1 MESRIPRTSAHGLHD
16 ILARVWGSGAENFR
30 KGWAAALGAEWGS
43 PEFARRHAEVAGLLA
58 ETIQQVQALPEA
70 QQARYSRYFPQ
81 WWTAVVQPDVGWTD
95 SGRPARVLVT
105 QETLDHL
112 ASAADLLQG
121 ALQGTASAP
130 AGSNLDTLKE
140 SCSSWLELLEQTP
153 DSELAP
159 SLREEIAAQI
169 RHLLWLIENAQLFGI
184 ARISRESTSV
194 IGALAQAST
203 VLTGQDPQTGGKWR
217 RGFVSFIAASAL
229 LATGMATVQTAIE
242 SGTGVVKEIT
252 QVVESVTSSAG

>member
-16 ILARVWGSGAENFR
+16 ILSGVWRSGAENFR
-30 KGWAAALGAEWGS
+30 NGWVAALEAEWGS
-43 PEFARRHAEVAGLLA
+43 SEFARRHAEVAGLLA
-58 ETIQQVQALPEA
+58 ETIQQLQALPEA

-81 WWTAVVQPDVGWTD
+81 WWAAVVQPDVGWTD
-95 SGRPARVLVT
+95 SGRPARVLIT

-121 ALQGTASAP
+121 TLRGTTSSP
-130 AGSNLDTLKE
+130 AGSNLEALKE
-140 SCSSWLELLEQTP
+140 SCTSWLELLEQTP

-159 SLREEIAAQI
+159 SLREEITAQI

-184 ARISRESTSV
+184 ARISRESTTV
-194 IGALAQAST
+194 VGALAQAST
-203 VLTGQDPQTGGKWR
+203 VLTGQDPETGGKWR

-229 LATGMATVQTAIE
+229 LATGMTTLQTAVE
-242 SGTGVVKEIT
+242 AGTGMVKEIAR
-252 QVVESVTSSAG
+252 VVDSVTTPSG

>member
-1 MESRIPRTSAHGLHD
+1 MESRIPRTSAHGLHE
-16 ILARVWGSGAENFR
+16 ILTEVWGSGAENFR
-30 KGWAAALGAEWGS
+30 KGWATALGAEWAS

-58 ETIQQVQALPEA
+58 ETIQQIQALPET

-95 SGRPARVLVT
+95 SGRPARVLVS

-121 ALQGTASAP
+121 ALQGTSSAP
-130 AGSNLDTLKE
+130 AGSNLETLKE

-169 RHLLWLIENAQLFGI
+169 KHLLWLIENAQLFGI
-184 ARISRESTSV
+184 ARISRESTTV

-203 VLTGQDPQTGGKWR
+203 ALTGQDPQTGGKWR
-217 RGFVSFIAASAL
+217 RGLVTFVAASAF
-229 LATGMATVQTAIE
+229 LATGMTTLQTAIE
-242 SGTGVVKEIT
+242 SGSGVVKEIT
-252 QVVESVTSSAG
+252 QIVESVTTSGG